1 MKKFIVTILVG
12 AICASCGSNSADA
25 GNSGNGQNKTND
37 SNAALNTNTTN
48 IGVQPPATTTNLP
61 TGNTSTAGL
70 NPAHGQ
76 PGHRCEV
83 AVGAPLN
90 GAPASTTVTPT
101 MTQPIKSTPAP
112 TPSVNLPASGN
123 SGTARLNPP
132 HGQPGHDCSVE
143 VGKPLKQ

>member
-1 MKKFIVTILVG
+1 MKNFILTIFVG
-12 AICASCGSNSADA
+12 AACVSCGSNA
-25 GNSGNGQNKTND
+25 GNTGSSSNQQVKVTD
-37 SNAALNTNTTN
+37 SNAAFNTNTTTS
-48 IGVQPPATTTNLP
+48 GVQGQAPASTTNLP
-61 TGNTSTAGL
+61 AGNTSTAGL

-90 GAPASTTVTPT
+90 SAPATKAVTPSI
-101 MTQPIKSTPAP
+101 TQPAISTPS
-112 TPSVNLPASGN
+112 PSVSLPASGN